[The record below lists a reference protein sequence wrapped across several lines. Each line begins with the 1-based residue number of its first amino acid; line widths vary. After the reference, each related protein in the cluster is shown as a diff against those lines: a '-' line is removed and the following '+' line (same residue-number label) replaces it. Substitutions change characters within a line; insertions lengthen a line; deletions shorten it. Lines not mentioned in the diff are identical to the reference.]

1 MQQSYDIGWQPASHG
16 GENKWY
22 GSNLGLLKEGFM
34 LKLKLVA
41 FTAVHPQWTVGV
53 FWFYFLGSLHVVHP
67 YLLSV
72 FPTNAD
78 TSP

>member
-1 MQQSYDIGWQPASHG
+1 MSQG

-34 LKLKLVA
+34 LKLKLVLLQP
-41 FTAVHPQWTVGV
+41 TTKRP